1 MRKIIISFCILF
13 AALSLQAQSVN
24 GIRIDGGNTPILVYL
39 GGNQICL
46 PTTTCFIAN
55 LNPGHY
61 TVEVFATRFTR
72 AGERVWKG
80 EKLYKDLV
88 YFDGRGVT
96 EIWVDGRD
104 NMRPERPG
112 RPEQGEHRP
121 GYGYNRVMNDQLFQT
136 FYKEMKNEPFKDDRM
151 KLLNAA
157 LAGSDFTSAQC
168 LQLTKLYTFD
178 DDRMEIMK
186 IMYPRIVD
194 KEAFFT
200 VINTLTFSSSKE
212 KMKDFFMVTAT
223 LTFSKNKTQMND
235 FIREYEGR

>member
-96 EIWVDGRD
+96 EIWVDRRD

-200 VINTLTFSSSKE
+200 VINTLTFGSSKE
-212 KMKDFFMVTAT
+212 KMKDFIIGYG
-223 LTFSKNKTQMND
+223 K
-235 FIREYEGR
+235 R

>member
-13 AALSLQAQSVN
+13 AALSLQAQSVK

-80 EKLYKDLV
+80 EKLYKDFV
-88 YFDGRGVT
+88 YFDGRGVK

-112 RPEQGEHRP
+112 RPDQGEHRP

-212 KMKDFFMVTAT
+212 KMRDFMIGYG
-223 LTFSKNKTQMND
+223 K
-235 FIREYEGR
+235 R

>member
-1 MRKIIISFCILF
+1 M
-13 AALSLQAQSVN
+13 
-24 GIRIDGGNTPILVYL
+24 
-39 GGNQICL
+39 
-46 PTTTCFIAN
+46 
-55 LNPGHY
+55 
-61 TVEVFATRFTR
+61 
-72 AGERVWKG
+72 
-80 EKLYKDLV
+80 
-88 YFDGRGVT
+88 T

-157 LAGSDFTSAQC
+157 LACSDFTSAQC

-212 KMKDFFMVTAT
+212 KMKDFIIGYG
-223 LTFSKNKTQMND
+223 K
-235 FIREYEGR
+235 R

>member
-104 NMRPERPG
+104 NMRTERPR

-200 VINTLTFSSSKE
+200 VINTLTFGSSKE
-212 KMKDFFMVTAT
+212 KMKDFIIGYG
-223 LTFSKNKTQMND
+223 K
-235 FIREYEGR
+235 R

>member
-46 PTTTCFIAN
+46 PTTPCFIAN

-212 KMKDFFMVTAT
+212 KMKDFIIGYG
-223 LTFSKNKTQMND
+223 K
-235 FIREYEGR
+235 R

>member
-212 KMKDFFMVTAT
+212 KMKDFIIGHG
-223 LTFSKNKTQMND
+223 K
-235 FIREYEGR
+235 R

>member
-80 EKLYKDLV
+80 DKLYKDLV
-88 YFDGRGVT
+88 YFDGRGVK

-104 NMRPERPG
+104 NIRPERPG
-112 RPEQGEHRP
+112 RPDQGEHRP
-121 GYGYNRVMNDQLFQT
+121 GYGHNRVMNDQLFQT

-212 KMKDFFMVTAT
+212 KMKDFMIGYG
-223 LTFSKNKTQMND
+223 K
-235 FIREYEGR
+235 R

>member
-24 GIRIDGGNTPILVYL
+24 GIRIDGENTPILVYL

-212 KMKDFFMVTAT
+212 KMKDFIIGYG
-223 LTFSKNKTQMND
+223 K
-235 FIREYEGR
+235 R

>member
-121 GYGYNRVMNDQLFQT
+121 GYGYNRVINDQLFQT
-136 FYKEMKNEPFKDDRM
+136 FNKEMKNEPFKDDRM

-200 VINTLTFSSSKE
+200 VINTLTFGSSKE
-212 KMKDFFMVTAT
+212 KMKDFIIGYG
-223 LTFSKNKTQMND
+223 K
-235 FIREYEGR
+235 R

>member
-96 EIWVDGRD
+96 EIWVVGRD

-200 VINTLTFSSSKE
+200 VINTLTFGSSKE
-212 KMKDFFMVTAT
+212 KMKDFIIGYG
-223 LTFSKNKTQMND
+223 K
-235 FIREYEGR
+235 R

>member
-121 GYGYNRVMNDQLFQT
+121 GYGYNRVMDDQLFQT

-212 KMKDFFMVTAT
+212 KMKDFIIGYG
-223 LTFSKNKTQMND
+223 K
-235 FIREYEGR
+235 R

>member
-88 YFDGRGVT
+88 YFDGRGVK

-104 NMRPERPG
+104 NIRPERPG

-212 KMKDFFMVTAT
+212 KMKDFIIGYG
-223 LTFSKNKTQMND
+223 K
-235 FIREYEGR
+235 R

>member
-80 EKLYKDLV
+80 KKLYKDFV

-104 NMRPERPG
+104 NMRPERPS

-200 VINTLTFSSSKE
+200 VINTLTFGSSKE
-212 KMKDFFMVTAT
+212 KMKDFIIGYG
-223 LTFSKNKTQMND
+223 K
-235 FIREYEGR
+235 R

>member
-168 LQLTKLYTFD
+168 LQLTTLYTFD

-212 KMKDFFMVTAT
+212 KMKDFIIGYG
-223 LTFSKNKTQMND
+223 K
-235 FIREYEGR
+235 R

>member
-39 GGNQICL
+39 GGSQICL

-88 YFDGRGVT
+88 YFDGRGVK

-104 NMRPERPG
+104 NIRPERPG
-112 RPEQGEHRP
+112 RPDQGEHRP

-212 KMKDFFMVTAT
+212 KMKDFIIGYG
-223 LTFSKNKTQMND
+223 K
-235 FIREYEGR
+235 R

>member
-212 KMKDFFMVTAT
+212 KMKDFIIGYS
-223 LTFSKNKTQMND
+223 LKS
-235 FIREYEGR
+235 

>member
-104 NMRPERPG
+104 NMRPERPS

-121 GYGYNRVMNDQLFQT
+121 GYGYNRVMNDQLFKT
-136 FYKEMKNEPFKDDRM
+136 FYNNLKKEPFEDDRM
-151 KLLNAA
+151 ALLNTA
-157 LAGSDFTSAQC
+157 LANSDFTSAQC
-168 LQLTKLYTFD
+168 LQVTKLYTFD
-178 DDRMEIMK
+178 DDRMAIMK
-186 IMYPRIVD
+186 KMYPRIVD

-200 VINTLTFSSSKE
+200 VIATLTFSSN
-212 KMKDFFMVTAT
+212 KDEM
-223 LTFSKNKTQMND
+223 NKFVQN
-235 FIREYEGR
+235 YGRR

>member
-13 AALSLQAQSVN
+13 AAPSLQAQSVN

-212 KMKDFFMVTAT
+212 KMKDFIIGYG
-223 LTFSKNKTQMND
+223 K
-235 FIREYEGR
+235 R

>member
-61 TVEVFATRFTR
+61 TEVFATRFTR

-104 NMRPERPG
+104 NMRPERPS

-200 VINTLTFSSSKE
+200 VINTLTFGSSKE
-212 KMKDFFMVTAT
+212 KMKDFIIGYG
-223 LTFSKNKTQMND
+223 K
-235 FIREYEGR
+235 R

>member
-80 EKLYKDLV
+80 EKLYKDFV

-121 GYGYNRVMNDQLFQT
+121 GYGYNRGMNDQLFQT

-212 KMKDFFMVTAT
+212 KMKDFIIGYG
-223 LTFSKNKTQMND
+223 K
-235 FIREYEGR
+235 R

>member
-1 MRKIIISFCILF
+1 MREIIISFCILF

-80 EKLYKDLV
+80 EKLYKDFV

-212 KMKDFFMVTAT
+212 KMKDFIIGYG
-223 LTFSKNKTQMND
+223 K
-235 FIREYEGR
+235 R

>member
-104 NMRPERPG
+104 NMRPERPS
-112 RPEQGEHRP
+112 RPEQGEHRQ

-200 VINTLTFSSSKE
+200 VINTLTFGSSKE
-212 KMKDFFMVTAT
+212 KMKDFIIGYG
-223 LTFSKNKTQMND
+223 K
-235 FIREYEGR
+235 R

>member
-24 GIRIDGGNTPILVYL
+24 GIRIDGENTPILVYL

-212 KMKDFFMVTAT
+212 KM
-223 LTFSKNKTQMND
+223 ND
-235 FIREYEGR
+235 FIIGYGKR

>member
-104 NMRPERPG
+104 NMRPERPS

-121 GYGYNRVMNDQLFQT
+121 GYGCNRVMNDQLFQT

-212 KMKDFFMVTAT
+212 KMKDFIIGYG
-223 LTFSKNKTQMND
+223 K
-235 FIREYEGR
+235 R

>member
-80 EKLYKDLV
+80 EKLCKDLV

-212 KMKDFFMVTAT
+212 KMKDFIIGYG
-223 LTFSKNKTQMND
+223 K
-235 FIREYEGR
+235 R

>member
-88 YFDGRGVT
+88 YFDGRGVK

-104 NMRPERPG
+104 NIRPERPR
-112 RPEQGEHRP
+112 RPDQGENRP
-121 GYGYNRVMNDQLFQT
+121 GYGHNRVMNDQLFQT

-212 KMKDFFMVTAT
+212 KMKDFMIGYG
-223 LTFSKNKTQMND
+223 K
-235 FIREYEGR
+235 R

>member
-178 DDRMEIMK
+178 DDRMEMMK

-212 KMKDFFMVTAT
+212 KMKDFIIGYG
-223 LTFSKNKTQMND
+223 K
-235 FIREYEGR
+235 R

>member
-104 NMRPERPG
+104 NMRPERPS

-136 FYKEMKNEPFKDDRM
+136 FYKEMKNEPFKEDRM

-200 VINTLTFSSSKE
+200 VINTLTFGSSKE
-212 KMKDFFMVTAT
+212 KMKDFIIGYG
-223 LTFSKNKTQMND
+223 K
-235 FIREYEGR
+235 R

>member
-88 YFDGRGVT
+88 YFDGRGVK

-104 NMRPERPG
+104 NIRPERPG
-112 RPEQGEHRP
+112 RPDQGEHRP
-121 GYGYNRVMNDQLFQT
+121 GYGHNRVMNDQLFQT

-212 KMKDFFMVTAT
+212 KMKDFIIGYG
-223 LTFSKNKTQMND
+223 K
-235 FIREYEGR
+235 R

>member
-61 TVEVFATRFTR
+61 TLEVFATRFTR

-112 RPEQGEHRP
+112 RPDQGEHRP

-212 KMKDFFMVTAT
+212 KMKDFMIGYG
-223 LTFSKNKTQMND
+223 K
-235 FIREYEGR
+235 R

>member
-104 NMRPERPG
+104 NMRPERPS

-136 FYKEMKNEPFKDDRM
+136 FYKEMKNEPFKDDRI

-200 VINTLTFSSSKE
+200 VINTLTFGSSKE
-212 KMKDFFMVTAT
+212 KMKDFIIGYG
-223 LTFSKNKTQMND
+223 K
-235 FIREYEGR
+235 R

>member
-1 MRKIIISFCILF
+1 MKDIFVDDRH
-13 AALSLQAQSVN
+13 
-24 GIRIDGGNTPILVYL
+24 
-39 GGNQICL
+39 
-46 PTTTCFIAN
+46 AN
-55 LNPGHY
+55 
-61 TVEVFATRFTR
+61 V
-72 AGERVWKG
+72 
-80 EKLYKDLV
+80 
-88 YFDGRGVT
+88 
-96 EIWVDGRD
+96 
-104 NMRPERPG
+104 RPG
-112 RPEQGEHRP
+112 RPGQGEHRP
-121 GYGYNRVMNDQLFQT
+121 NYDRHDRVMNDQLFQT

-212 KMKDFFMVTAT
+212 KMKDFIIGYG
-223 LTFSKNKTQMND
+223 K
-235 FIREYEGR
+235 R